1 MDFIFTSDSLGIYQ
15 ENYSEKKIKI
25 KQKNDNVSF
34 IPTELPNQN
43 KVKSVGEIVGKL

>member
-1 MDFIFTSDSLGIYQ
+1 
-15 ENYSEKKIKI
+15 
-25 KQKNDNVSF
+25 VSF